1 MKNLVIIGS
10 GGHAKV
16 IADIILKR
24 KEILKED
31 LNIVGFLDD
40 NFQNLKYKEI
50 FNIPILGNT
59 GLIEKFKNK
68 DYEYII
74 GVGNNIVREKIAKK
88 YIDLKYYIA
97 IHPNAII
104 GNEVIIK
111 EGTVIMANTVINSG
125 SIIGKHSIINSN
137 ATIEHDN
144 SIGDFVHISVG
155 AKLAG
160 TVNIGK
166 KTWIGIGASISNN
179 ISICESCMVGA
190 GAVVVKNIKEVGTYI
205 GVPARRKLI

>member
-1 MKNLVIIGS
+1 MKNIVIIGS

-24 KEILKED
+24 KEILKDE

-59 GLIEKFKNK
+59 CLVKNFKDKN
-68 DYEYII
+68 YSYII
-74 GVGNNIVREKIAKK
+74 GVGSNLIREKIAEK
-88 YIDLKYYIA
+88 YMNLKYYTA
-97 IHPNAII
+97 IHPNAVI

-111 EGTVIMANTVINSG
+111 EGTVIMANAVINSG
-125 SIIGKHSIINSN
+125 SVIGKHSIINSSSI
-137 ATIEHDN
+137 IEHDN
-144 SIGDFVHISVG
+144 IIGDFVHISVG

-160 TVNIGK
+160 TVNIEK
-166 KTWIGIGASISNN
+166 RTWIGIGASISNN
-179 ISICESCMVGA
+179 ISICGSCIVGA
-190 GAVVVKNIKEVGTYI
+190 GAVVVKNIKETGTYI
-205 GVPARRKLI
+205 GVPARRKL